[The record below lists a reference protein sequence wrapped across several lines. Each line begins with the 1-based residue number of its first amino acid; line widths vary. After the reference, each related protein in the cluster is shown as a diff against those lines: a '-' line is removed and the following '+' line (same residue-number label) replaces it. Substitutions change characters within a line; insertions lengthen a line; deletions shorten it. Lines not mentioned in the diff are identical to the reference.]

1 MQVCWTFMHS
11 QSIGHRIPHDRMI
24 PKMEERKLQ
33 LAAGGECQKHQT
45 ESAL

>member
-1 MQVCWTFMHS
+1 MHS
-11 QSIGHRIPHDRMI
+11 WSIGHRIPHDRMI
-24 PKMEERKLQ
+24 LKMEEKKLQ